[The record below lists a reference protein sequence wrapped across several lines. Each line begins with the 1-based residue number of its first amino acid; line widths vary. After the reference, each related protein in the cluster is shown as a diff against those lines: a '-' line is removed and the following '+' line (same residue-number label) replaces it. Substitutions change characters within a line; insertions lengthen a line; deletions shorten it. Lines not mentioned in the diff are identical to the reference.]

1 VVSRAAGERCVR
13 RGLTGVQVHYRE
25 HAFEFE
31 PSPGELFAERLVLDD
46 GRRELL
52 AALTAAE
59 AEGWYLD
66 PDGERLPAVELF
78 ARSPWSC
85 PGPAGPVKLLCRW
98 LDLRD
103 GAVRFDPPELYGGE
117 LFRWLRLGRAGSRPG
132 CVARPRPVR

>member
-1 VVSRAAGERCVR
+1 
-13 RGLTGVQVHYRE
+13 VQVYYQE

-31 PSPGELFAERLVLDD
+31 PLPGSAFAGRLVLDD

-59 AEGWYLD
+59 DECWYLGD
-66 PDGERLPAVELF
+66 DGERLPEDELF

-85 PGPAGPVKLLCRW
+85 PGAAGPVKLLCRW

-103 GAVRFDPPELYGGE
+103 GTARFNTPELYLGE
-117 LFRWLRLGRAGSRPG
+117 FFRWAALGGSAPDAEPLYG
-132 CVARPRPVR
+132 LGGQ